1 MPMICLWG
9 VVVWVVTGAARAGL
23 KHQATIT
30 AQKETPIADR
40 KIKKGII
47 LRCIKISSTLVH
59 LLVYWHCFQCTTC
72 TIAHP
77 VEANRVNTLL
87 PVKYTFSTY
96 NTLNESEKPG
106 RDFSER
112 ASGTA
117 QAPDWVFIPT
127 HLSGPSPGLR
137 GFFGPKRCHD
147 EIHVRE
153 RWLESYTSSLSNC
166 KVFIALW

>member
-1 MPMICLWG
+1 MICLWG
-9 VVVWVVTGAARAGL
+9 VVEWMVTCAARAGL

-30 AQKETPIADR
+30 AQMETPIADR

-59 LLVYWHCFQCTTC
+59 QQVYWHCFHCTTC
-72 TIAHP
+72 IITHP
-77 VEANRVNTLL
+77 CEVNRVHMIF

-96 NTLNESEKPG
+96 NELNEFEKLERG
-106 RDFSER
+106 ISER
-112 ASGTA
+112 ACGTA
-117 QAPDWVFIPT
+117 QAPNRVFIPT
-127 HLSGPSPGLR
+127 YLSCPSSGLR
-137 GFFGPKRCHD
+137 GLFGPKRCHD